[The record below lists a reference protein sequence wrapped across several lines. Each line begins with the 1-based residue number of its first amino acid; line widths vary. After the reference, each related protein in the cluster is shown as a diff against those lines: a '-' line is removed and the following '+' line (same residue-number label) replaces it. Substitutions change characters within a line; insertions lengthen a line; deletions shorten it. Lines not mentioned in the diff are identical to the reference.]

1 MSNSATLDEFKSTA
15 NQAADKAKTTAGNV
29 ADEVKSTGSV
39 IGNEVKNF
47 IADLEEMVSSKTSGA
62 LDVGKIKNDIS
73 NRISAYKS
81 QAKAAGEQAI
91 TQVKHQAESVN
102 TYVHEDPWKAIG
114 VGFAVGLLL
123 GVVISR
129 R

>member
-1 MSNSATLDEFKSTA
+1 MSNSATFDDLKSTA
-15 NQAADKAKTTAGNV
+15 NQAADQAKSTAGKV
-29 ADEVKSTGSV
+29 SDEVKSSSSV

-47 IADLEEMVSSKTSGA
+47 ISDIEELVSTKTHGA
-62 LDVGKIKNDIS
+62 VDIGKIKSDI
-73 NRISAYKS
+73 NGRIADYRA
-81 QAKAAGEQAI
+81 QAKAVSEQAI
-91 TQVKHQAESVN
+91 AQAKQKAESVN